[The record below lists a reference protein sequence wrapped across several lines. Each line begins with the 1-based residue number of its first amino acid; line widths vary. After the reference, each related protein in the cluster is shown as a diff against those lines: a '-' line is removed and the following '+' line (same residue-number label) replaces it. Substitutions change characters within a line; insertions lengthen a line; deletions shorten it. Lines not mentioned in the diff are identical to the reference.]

1 MKLCRLEQLPH
12 DSTRRQLVQMF
23 IHLRGGGGGGCP
35 STLAALLPG
44 NCSFS
49 PQFVCR
55 PLFVVPDFFLSLCP
69 TGCVICKDKVPI
81 KPLRNSHGMCQCIT
95 SDLHL

>member
-1 MKLCRLEQLPH
+1 MELCRLEQLPP

-23 IHLRGGGGGGCP
+23 IHLVGGCP

-55 PLFVVPDFFLSLCP
+55 PLFVVPVFFVSVSDWLC
-69 TGCVICKDKVPI
+69 D
-81 KPLRNSHGMCQCIT
+81 M
-95 SDLHL
+95 

>member
-1 MKLCRLEQLPH
+1 MELCRLEQLPH

-23 IHLRGGGGGGCP
+23 IHLGGGCP

-55 PLFVVPDFFLSLCP
+55 PLFVVPDFLSLCP
-69 TGCVICKDKVPI
+69 TGCVIYKGKVLI
-81 KPLRNSHGMCQCIT
+81 KP
-95 SDLHL
+95 